1 MHFDASFEALVRNSF
16 AAALAAGQP
25 DRITRS
31 AYAALDQQPTAVIA
45 LGKAAG
51 AMAAAVRDGGYDGS
65 GLVITTDE
73 NHRQI
78 DGFDCFARVP
88 SISLSV
94 GTLRQYKRSI
104 LKSISF
110 F

>member
-1 MHFDASFEALVRNSF
+1 MNFDASFEALVRNSF

-25 DRITRS
+25 DRITQS
-31 AYAALDQQPTAVIA
+31 AYSSLDQQPTAVIA

-51 AMAAAVRDGGYDGS
+51 AMAVAVRNRGYDGS

-78 DGFDCFARVP
+78 DGFDCFAGAHPVP
-88 SISLSV
+88 DERGLAAAIAVELSL
-94 GTLRQYKRSI
+94 I
-104 LKSISF
+104 HI
-110 F
+110 